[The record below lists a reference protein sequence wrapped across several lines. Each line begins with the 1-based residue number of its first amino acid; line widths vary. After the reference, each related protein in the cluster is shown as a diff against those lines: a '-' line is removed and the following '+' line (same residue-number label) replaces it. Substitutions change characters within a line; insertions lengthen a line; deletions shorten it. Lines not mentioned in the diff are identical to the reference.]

1 MHANQVQLHL
11 IHFPEA
17 LAQLA
22 RCVETLSDDEI
33 TRMHRFYSAALQQN
47 FALTRGALRLILA
60 AQLHIPAAE
69 ITFEYTEQGKPF
81 LPKQALQ
88 FNLAHS
94 GDYCII
100 ALCLNDRIGVDI
112 ERCSHPHKAYYD
124 IAKRF
129 FTPAEYR
136 ALSHCPLKDGETLF
150 YHIWTQKEAFLK
162 AIGQGIAFGLD
173 HFEVATD
180 FKQSWVKHIQD
191 PLYAEV
197 TWDSRAFQQPE
208 GYRVVVTK
216 ENPIQ
221 EINWAPTHSVV

>member
-1 MHANQVQLHL
+1 MRANQVELHL

-22 RCVETLSDDEI
+22 RCVATLSEDEI
-33 TRMHRFYSAALQQN
+33 TRMQRFYSPVLQQN

-60 AQLHIPAAE
+60 AQLHLPTADLVFA
-69 ITFEYTEQGKPF
+69 YTEQGKPF
-81 LPKQALQ
+81 LPNQNLQ

-136 ALSHCPLKDGETLF
+136 ALSHCPLDEGERLF

-162 AIGQGIAFGLD
+162 AIGQGIAFGMD
-173 HFEVATD
+173 HFEVATHLN
-180 FKQSWVKHIQD
+180 QTWVNHIQD
-191 PLYAEV
+191 PLYAKLN
-197 TWDSRAFQQPE
+197 WDSRAFSQPE
-208 GYRVVVTK
+208 GYRLVVTK

-221 EINWAPTHSVV
+221 EIHWAPTHFVV